1 MINAIILAAGASQRM
16 GKPKPL
22 LRFED
27 KTFLEQIISVLKLS
41 DVDRITVVLGA
52 KAETIKKSIELSGT
66 SIVINEDY
74 ERGQLSSLIVAIEN
88 APEETEAILVCLVD
102 NPFITKAVV
111 NQIISK
117 FKETNNPI
125 IVPVF
130 NKERGH
136 PTLFSR
142 SLFNE
147 LVNAPEAQGAR
158 YVLYSNEEKVFELET
173 SESGI
178 LVGIDTPDD
187 YKSHFGTD
195 PQSIC

>member
-1 MINAIILAAGASQRM
+1 MIDAIILAAGRSQRM
-16 GKPKPL
+16 GKPKAL

-27 KTFLEQIISVLKLS
+27 KTFLEQVISVLKLS
-41 DVDRITVVLGA
+41 DADRITVVLGA
-52 KAETIKKSIELSGT
+52 ETETIKKSIDLSGT
-66 SIVINEDY
+66 NIVINKDY
-74 ERGQLSSLIVAIEN
+74 QKGQLSSLIAAIEDT
-88 APEETEAILVCLVD
+88 PEQTKAILICLVD
-102 NPFITKAVV
+102 SPFITKEVV
-111 NQIISK
+111 NKIISK

-147 LVNAPEAQGAR
+147 LLGAPEEQGAR
-158 YVLYSNEEKVFELET
+158 YVLYSNEEKILELET

-178 LVGIDTPDD
+178 LIGIDTPAD
-187 YKSHFGTD
+187 YKFHFGAN
-195 PQSIC
+195 P